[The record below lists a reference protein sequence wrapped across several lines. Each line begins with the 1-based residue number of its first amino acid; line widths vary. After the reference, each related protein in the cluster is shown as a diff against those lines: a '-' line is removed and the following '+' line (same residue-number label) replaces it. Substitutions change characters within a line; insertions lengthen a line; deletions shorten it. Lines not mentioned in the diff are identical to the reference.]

1 MTFYYDLKKTYI
13 DNIYNMLKK
22 RCAMMLSFNV
32 DKT

>member
-1 MTFYYDLKKTYI
+1 MYYYDLKKTYI
-13 DNIYNMLKK
+13 ENIYNMLKK